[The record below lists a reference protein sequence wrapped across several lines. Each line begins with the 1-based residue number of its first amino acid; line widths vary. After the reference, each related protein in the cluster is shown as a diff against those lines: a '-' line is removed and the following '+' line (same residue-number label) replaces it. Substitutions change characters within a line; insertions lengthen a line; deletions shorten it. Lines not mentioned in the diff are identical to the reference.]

1 MLGQEQER
9 LPKRPQRV
17 RALTLRTPVDP
28 REARGCIT
36 TITDEAASRA
46 GTGGSVAGVVWSG

>member
-1 MLGQEQER
+1 VLGQEQER

-46 GTGGSVAGVVWSG
+46 GTGGSVAGVV